1 MNEDADSAE
10 IEVPDPEEG
19 PLRLCAVSRVQKSP
33 DDLIRFV
40 ADPAGAI
47 VPDLSRKLPGR
58 GVWVDATRAAVQ
70 EAVRR
75 GVFAKSLKRKVNLP
89 DDLPGL
95 VENLLRRR
103 LLDALSLANKAGL
116 VVAGFAKV
124 EEAIKAGRASVLL
137 HASDAAQDGM
147 AKLDGR
153 FRAATGSGSEADQIT
168 KEMTSAEMSLA
179 LGRLNVVHAAAS
191 EGGASRRML
200 EAAGRLRRFRTG
212 GD

>member
-1 MNEDADSAE
+1 MTKDAETVDVEEPGS
-10 IEVPDPEEG
+10 EEG

-40 ADPAGAI
+40 EDPDGAI
-47 VPDLSRKLPGR
+47 VPDLARRLPGR
-58 GVWVDATRAAVQ
+58 GIWVDATLVALQ

-75 GVFAKSLKRKVNLP
+75 GVFAKSLKHKVVVAE
-89 DDLPGL
+89 DLPL
-95 VENLLRRR
+95 VVERLLRRR
-103 LLDALSLANKAGL
+103 VADALSLANKAGL

-124 EEAIKAGRASVLL
+124 EAAIGAGRVAVLL

-153 FRAATGSGSEADQIT
+153 FRAASGARFESAQVC
-168 KEMTSAEMSLA
+168 KELTSAEMSLA

-191 EGGASRRML
+191 EGGASRRMMQ
-200 EAAGRLRRFRTG
+200 EAGRLRRFRTG